1 MEDELLRRA
10 EDLCTRCERTATVTA
25 TPFLTPAE
33 QYALTAWAK
42 HRADCTVVL
51 HGGHSNCERKAAF
64 FLPFYLAPEDFD
76 ASEYLRAVR
85 VTASFGT
92 PGHRDYLGA
101 LLGLG
106 VRREWI
112 GDVLVFDNMAYVL
125 CLPSVE
131 EHLRTLEKVGRCG
144 VKTASVALRDV
155 PAPERR
161 TKTVTFTVR
170 SLRLDAAIAGLFGL
184 SRTAAAERIR
194 AGLAS
199 LNYSECL
206 RTDAPVQVG
215 DILSLRGAG
224 KGAITD
230 AGGISRKGRQFIT
243 AELWQ

>member
-51 HGGHSNCERKAAF
+51 HGGHPNCERKAAF

-85 VTASFGT
+85 VTASFGA

-144 VKTASVALRDV
+144 VKTASVALGDV

-230 AGGISRKGRQFIT
+230 AGGISRKGRRFIT

>member
-51 HGGHSNCERKAAF
+51 HGGHPNCERKAAF
-64 FLPFYLAPEDFD
+64 FLPFYLTPEDFD

-144 VKTASVALRDV
+144 VKTASVALGDV

-161 TKTVTFTVR
+161 TKTVTFTVK

-230 AGGISRKGRQFIT
+230 VGGISRKGRQFIT

>member
-10 EDLCTRCERTATVTA
+10 EDLCARCERTATVTA
-25 TPFLTPAE
+25 TAFLTPAE
-33 QYALTAWAK
+33 QYAVTAWAK
-42 HRADCTVVL
+42 RRADCTLLL
-51 HGGHSNCERKAAF
+51 HGGCGNAERKAAF

-85 VTASFGT
+85 VTAAFGT

-101 LLGLG
+101 ILGLG

-112 GDVLVFDNMAYVL
+112 GDVLVFDNTAHVL

-131 EHLRTLEKVGRCG
+131 AHLLTLEKVGRCG
-144 VKTASVALRDV
+144 VKTASVALIDV
-155 PAPERR
+155 PAPERKTR
-161 TKTVTFTVR
+161 TVTFTVK
-170 SLRLDAAIAGLFGL
+170 SLRFDAAVAGLFGL

-199 LNYSECL
+199 LNYAECL
-206 RTDAPVQVG
+206 RTDAPVHAG
-215 DILSLRGAG
+215 DVLSLRGCG

-230 AGGISRKGRQFIT
+230 EGGLSRKGRRFIT

>member
-51 HGGHSNCERKAAF
+51 YGGHPNCERKAAF

-85 VTASFGT
+85 VTASFGA

-144 VKTASVALRDV
+144 VKTASVALGDV

-161 TKTVTFTVR
+161 TKTVTFTVK
-170 SLRLDAAIAGLFGL
+170 SLRLDAAVAGLFGL

>member
-51 HGGHSNCERKAAF
+51 YGGHPNCERKAAF

-112 GDVLVFDNMAYVL
+112 GDVLVFDNVAYVL

-144 VKTASVALRDV
+144 VKTASVALGDV

-161 TKTVTFTVR
+161 TKTVTFTVK

-230 AGGISRKGRQFIT
+230 VGGISRKGRQFIT

>member
-51 HGGHSNCERKAAF
+51 HGGHPNCERKAAF